1 MRFLHIA
8 DLHLGKQM
16 NDVSLLPDQE
26 YMLEQIASLWPN
38 ATLAEDAYTISA
50 SEDIREQAADFTA
63 WIERQ

>member
-1 MRFLHIA
+1 MQQLSPSGQTVHFYSS
-8 DLHLGKQM
+8 HLGSHFG
-16 NDVSLLPDQE
+16 D
-26 YMLEQIASLWPN
+26 MLEQIASLWPN